1 MYIDQFC
8 ILGGTP
14 WSNKERTNR
23 QFSKC
28 SETLSNHS
36 LQWTLATNAIM
47 MLVHC
52 QVYHRVRRFFRKE
65 TLLRPFESPKLI
77 PIATKKG
84 LTLVHRIMYS
94 PSTRAL
100 VSQKPMLVR
109 RLCLQKA
116 PRYVIQRSRCSRSC
130 ATHVTNNE
138 HLSDLI
144 ANTLQLESM
153 SAVRS

>member
-8 ILGGTP
+8 ILGGTLTS

-77 PIATKKG
+77 PNATKKG

-94 PSTRAL
+94 PSTRAWWVKNL
-100 VSQKPMLVR
+100 CFFAGYVYRRHLDTLYRDLAVVGAVLRMLQIMSTYR
-109 RLCLQKA
+109 TLLLIRYNLNQWA
-116 PRYVIQRSRCSRSC
+116 P
-130 ATHVTNNE
+130 
-138 HLSDLI
+138 
-144 ANTLQLESM
+144 
-153 SAVRS
+153 